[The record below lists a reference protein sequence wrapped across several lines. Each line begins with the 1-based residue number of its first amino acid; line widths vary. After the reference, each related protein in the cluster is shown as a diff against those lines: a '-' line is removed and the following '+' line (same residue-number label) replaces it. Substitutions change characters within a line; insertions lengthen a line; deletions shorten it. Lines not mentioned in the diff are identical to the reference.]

1 MAVYWMTEAIPIA
14 VTALLPFAFM
24 PWLGII
30 KASEVAV
37 NYLKVQIFLCIFV
50 TDENDPKNRSFKNSN
65 FHFQDTNFLFVGGLL
80 VALAIE
86 KCNLHK
92 RMALRVLLLV
102 GSQPRW

>member
-37 NYLKVQIFLCIFV
+37 NYLKVQRFLFDKGAFI
-50 TDENDPKNRSFKNSN
+50 TDEN
-65 FHFQDTNFLFVGGLL
+65 VGGTGLL
-80 VALAIE
+80 KFPTFTSRIQISSLSVAF
-86 KCNLHK
+86 
-92 RMALRVLLLV
+92 
-102 GSQPRW
+102 

>member
-37 NYLKVQIFLCIFV
+37 NYLKVQRLVFNKCIFI
-50 TDENDPKNRSFKNSN
+50 TDETIERTGFLKC
-65 FHFQDTNFLFVGGLL
+65 FQMLTYRTQISSLS
-80 VALAIE
+80 VA
-86 KCNLHK
+86 
-92 RMALRVLLLV
+92 
-102 GSQPRW
+102 SW

>member
-37 NYLKVQIFLCIFV
+37 NYLKVQIC
-50 TDENDPKNRSFKNSN
+50 
-65 FHFQDTNFLFVGGLL
+65 
-80 VALAIE
+80 
-86 KCNLHK
+86 
-92 RMALRVLLLV
+92 
-102 GSQPRW
+102 